1 MLFLL
6 STLLFFTSFAA
17 SAPVLT
23 VSEEM
28 EQIFQNLTTE
38 GQEDYF
44 QILFNDTVTLREM
57 DHLWDQWA
65 EKHGISDKWTAYSGK
80 WETRKEK
87 FHNTVLSVIEN
98 LPSAYR
104 MMTEIT
110 SNRDQTINQVHEAL
124 DQLKETYNMEV
135 SMISF
140 LSKMMVLNEEYI
152 MNGGNVEIGNEVSQD
167 LRRMRDYKKNRGLN
181 ALLVPGPLV

>member
-6 STLLFFTSFAA
+6 STLLLFTSFAA

-38 GQEDYF
+38 AQEDYF

-65 EKHGISDKWTAYSGK
+65 EKHGILV
-80 WETRKEK
+80 R
-87 FHNTVLSVIEN
+87 
-98 LPSAYR
+98 
-104 MMTEIT
+104 
-110 SNRDQTINQVHEAL
+110 EAL
-124 DQLKETYNMEV
+124 
-135 SMISF
+135 F
-140 LSKMMVLNEEYI
+140 FF
-152 MNGGNVEIGNEVSQD
+152 
-167 LRRMRDYKKNRGLN
+167 
-181 ALLVPGPLV
+181 